1 MSIQEALRLINNP
14 TLSSLSDASNWADL
28 GAGSG
33 VFTTALAQLL
43 PPQSTIQAVDQDA
56 RVLRRV
62 PTFVQDVTIT
72 HHQADFQ
79 TISFDQPLDGILM
92 ANAIHYVD
100 DKLSFIHRLKAFL
113 KPKGILLIVEYDTS
127 RSNPWVPYPITF
139 HDLQSNAQSWGF
151 QSFKKVGE
159 KASIY
164 NNGNIYAAI
173 GQLNYR

>member
-1 MSIQEALRLINNP
+1 MSIKEAQKLISNPLIND
-14 TLSSLSDASNWADL
+14 LAKASHWADL
-28 GAGSG
+28 GAGNG

-92 ANAIHYVD
+92 ANAIHYVEH
-100 DKLSFIHRLKAFL
+100 KQNLVHRLKSFL
-113 KPKGILLIVEYDTS
+113 KPEGILLIVEYDTI
-127 RSNPWVPYPITF
+127 RSNPWVPYPIPF
-139 HDLQSNAQSWGF
+139 HDLQENAPSWGF
-151 QSFKKVGE
+151 HSFKKVGE
-159 KASIY
+159 KAYIY

-173 GQLNYR
+173 GQLS